1 MGPFMNYVG
10 SLNKME
16 VVDQML
22 RFVNSAKVR
31 VDAKNVDKIK

>member
-22 RFVNSAKVR
+22 RFVDSVKVLI
-31 VDAKNVDKIK
+31 KN

>member
-1 MGPFMNYVG
+1 MGSFMNYVG

-22 RFVNSAKVR
+22 RFVDSVKVLI
-31 VDAKNVDKIK
+31 KN